1 MKLSFPILLI
11 LSFFFPSA
19 FAQKPEPAQAQV
31 KYHFIHIRD
40 TTQRNRPYTENLILL
55 LGRNAS
61 AYTSI
66 DAKLQKE
73 HMNNELMEQIK
84 NAPDPNHLNLTISGS
99 RPVSADEYF
108 QFASEHK
115 LFVKQTMLNAYLVEE
130 TLPVINWK
138 ISSDTL
144 TINSL
149 HCQKAAAHF
158 KGRDYEAWFCPD
170 LPFHSGPWKLNGL
183 PGLIVQASDTK
194 KEVIFEFAGFD
205 DISAQKITISLPDNV
220 ISTTQ
225 KEFDRLKELRR
236 TDPQAFSKMP
246 ITTVQKSPMDSIDPN
261 RISSINIKS
270 VDQTFSKTI
279 NNPIELPEKK

>member
-1 MKLSFPILLI
+1 MKLLFPLLLI
-11 LSFFFPSA
+11 IAFFFPSA

-40 TTQRNRPYTENLILL
+40 TTQPTHPYTENLILL

-73 HMNNELMEQIK
+73 HMNSEVMDQVK
-84 NAPDPNHLNLTISGS
+84 NAPDPNHLTLTITSS
-99 RPVSADEYF
+99 RPVSAEEYF
-108 QFASEHK
+108 QFAAEHRI
-115 LFVKQTMLNAYLVEE
+115 FIKQTLLNAYLVEE
-130 TLPVINWK
+130 ALPVINWTVTN
-138 ISSDTL
+138 DTL

-149 HCQKAAAHF
+149 HCQKATTHF

-183 PGLIVQASDTK
+183 PGLIVQAADTK

-205 DISAQKITISLPDNV
+205 DIIAQNIMVSLPADA
-220 ISTTQ
+220 IPTTQ

-236 TDPQAFSKMP
+236 TDPQAFAKMP
-246 ITTVQKSPMDSIDPN
+246 RTNIQKSPMDNIDPSK
-261 RISSINIKS
+261 ITSVNIKS
-270 VDQTFSKTI
+270 SGVTFSRNI